1 MQDKPDGW
9 YLPCNHMETA
19 LILEAKSSR
28 VALGDRQVAELM
40 KNVSIASQQYG
51 QVVGVLY
58 NGGDVRVFKGS
69 EEVDDAPALQ
79 NKDYYLSLFRVDH
92 IDKER
97 IYELTAR
104 INNCL
109 HTEFGIKNLYSRMIF
124 TACALVAKRY
134 DATMVKGMDY
144 SEFHN
149 VILNC
154 LNNYPAAGTDPC
166 MEAFQ

>member
-1 MQDKPDGW
+1 M
-9 YLPCNHMETA
+9 
-19 LILEAKSSR
+19 
-28 VALGDRQVAELM
+28 
-40 KNVSIASQQYG
+40 QYG

-58 NGGDVRVFKGS
+58 NGDDVRVFKGS

-124 TACALVAKRY
+124 TACALVAHDWSK
-134 DATMVKGMDY
+134 AWTTA
-144 SEFHN
+144 SS
-149 VILNC
+149 I
-154 LNNYPAAGTDPC
+154 T
-166 MEAFQ
+166 